1 MFSTRSV
8 WHTSWN
14 RVTML
19 GASSPAFSASTLGAA
34 GAGAAGAGAGA
45 AGAADAVGTADA
57 ADAADAVDTAG
68 STVASA
74 ASAASGT
81 GSIPSRKHLPN
92 WALRRSFSCWMVES
106 SSSAA
111 SRHSSTPSSSAARS
125 SAVSPCS
132 KSTLP
137 TWREN
142 WSKAPRSMAPQLF
155 DSGSSVELIATGTYA
170 SRLPRAPTQR
180 MISCLSEEYT
190 RKQSISGTRNSESSL
205 S

>member
-34 GAGAAGAGAGA
+34 DAADAAGA
-45 AGAADAVGTADA
+45 AGAAGAADA
-57 ADAADAVDTAG
+57 ADAADAVGTAG
-68 STVASA
+68 SAVASA

-81 GSIPSRKHLPN
+81 GSMPSRKHLPN